1 VPSWNIHLGVAKR
14 ISEKFDIKDNVFFLA
29 SILPDMTGDRKK
41 THFYTNKMYSGIKN
55 ATKVDLELFLET
67 YKDYLNTNYILGYY
81 THLLCDYF
89 YNSKVF
95 SEKLITDTEGNVIG
109 LKCYNGKVLNC
120 DMEIIKDVKHNDFGK
135 YGAYLKHK
143 GLVKLPKF
151 DEKIVDE
158 ILSIEPAL
166 SSKERLLEKIKYVN
180 YEFKN
185 VYVLSFKDKIFKLKF
200 IIYTKEEYDE
210 IFEKCIR
217 FVEKEINKLGIIKK

>member
-185 VYVLSFKDKIFKLKF
+185 VYVLSFKDKIFKPKF

-210 IFEKCIR
+210 IFEECIR
-217 FVEKEINKLGIIKK
+217 FVEKEINNSV